1 VRALIAGGGI
11 ALLITLFTTPA
22 WIWLFKKLNWGQFV
36 RDDGPETHHTKRGT
50 PTMGGLVIIAGAVIG
65 YFAGKLLNGETP
77 SVTALLVLFMMVVL
91 AWLALLTIC

>member
-22 WIWLFKKLNWGQFV
+22 WIWLFRKLNWGQFV

-50 PTMGGLVIIAGAVIG
+50 PTMGGLVIIAGSVIG

-77 SVTALLVLFMMVVL
+77 PLQRFSFFL
-91 AWLALLTIC
+91 